1 MSQVWLV
8 ILCTAVLTGTSASR
22 LISLHV
28 LSRPTVRDGPPFCH
42 GHECPPFTVLESTS
56 RYQLRQYEDAKYV
69 ETTIEGSGAS
79 AAVTKGYTRLFRY
92 ISGNNVDNAKI
103 DMTSPVIIFERS
115 SDGFKSAEKN
125 YTIAFYLPQQFQGEA
140 PAPKNNAI
148 NIIDVPGATLYV
160 KEFGGFVSAGRL
172 ISPSDLGLPSLG
184 DAPDFCHGLEC
195 PPFKLLKNTS
205 QYQLREYEGAKF
217 VGTTIE
223 GSNLEVAITKGFT
236 KLFKYISGNNVDNAK
251 ISMTTPVIT
260 FVKPSADFKTAEKN
274 YTIAFYLPQQFQGEA
289 PAPKDDEVNIVDAPG
304 VTVYVKVFGG
314 FGTGGSVLKE
324 AAELHQDLTQDKKSF
339 KDARIIPQP

>member
-140 PAPKNNAI
+140 PAPKDNAI
-148 NIIDVPGATLYV
+148 NIIDVPCATLYV
-160 KEFGGFVSAGRL
+160 KEFGGFGTNAMKMAQALRQDL
-172 ISPSDLGLPSLG
+172 IQDSISFQDGAFAYALY
-184 DAPDFCHGLEC
+184 D
-195 PPFKLLKNTS
+195 PP
-205 QYQLREYEGAKF
+205 
-217 VGTTIE
+217 
-223 GSNLEVAITKGFT
+223 T
-236 KLFKYISGNNVDNAK
+236 KLWNRHNEIWVAADDSASSTVLGFATV
-251 ISMTTPVIT
+251 
-260 FVKPSADFKTAEKN
+260 VKTLQATS
-274 YTIAFYLPQQFQGEA
+274 
-289 PAPKDDEVNIVDAPG
+289 
-304 VTVYVKVFGG
+304 
-314 FGTGGSVLKE
+314 E
-324 AAELHQDLTQDKKSF
+324 AAHRFAHSAAQVLQH
-339 KDARIIPQP
+339 